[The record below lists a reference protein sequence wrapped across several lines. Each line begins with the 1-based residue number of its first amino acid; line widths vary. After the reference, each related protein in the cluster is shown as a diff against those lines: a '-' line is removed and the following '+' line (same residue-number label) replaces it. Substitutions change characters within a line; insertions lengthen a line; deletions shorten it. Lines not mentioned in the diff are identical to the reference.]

1 MRLKAFKV
9 QMYRPILDSGWV
21 DVDDIAV
28 IVGKNESGK
37 TALLRALHKF
47 NPFNP
52 DPYTLDREWPRGH
65 RKSQS
70 LNEEVVTVR
79 FEFKGDE
86 SREIAKVVAN
96 SEKPTGVEIARTYNG
111 DYKYTFLPDDDVIA
125 QVRHETVATLL
136 EKLSSSEEASAEFK
150 EILSQVREQV
160 AETFEGSGV
169 VALGESIDEYN
180 DSIDS
185 AVQEDTEQ
193 DRTDAVRAKDTLS
206 QLSKL
211 ADTGDDRKKLEE
223 LISGWIPTF
232 IYMDDH
238 KPFPGSA
245 YLNQIEDR
253 RNNNQLT
260 EEDKTFLMILEM
272 AGLDFDQECQRADT
286 ENKEQRMLDMN
297 DASLTL
303 TNLLAAHWSQR
314 EYQIRFEAD
323 GQHVIAFVSD
333 EVQSALVPLDERSK
347 GFQWFFSFDTTFLHE
362 TKGTFRN
369 AVILLDEPGL
379 HLHAAAQR
387 DLLLRLKEYAE
398 GNQLIYTT
406 HMPFMIDM
414 ERLDNVLVWIE
425 SKDQGTT
432 VSPDFYAAD
441 EHARFPLQA
450 ALGLS
455 ISQSLFVG
463 PYNLVVEGVTDFWL
477 LSTMATILRSENL
490 DALDERI
497 VVTPAGGAT
506 KAAYVATMLL
516 GQQLNVV
523 VLLDSDPEGERVAE
537 GLVREWIIKDRHVLF
552 LGQFLRRD
560 DETTLEDMFSDEFYL
575 RFVNDAYQMELED
588 SPIALDE
595 VGAGGQL
602 VQRVERAFVARG
614 MPLNSEG
621 KAFNKGRVAKR
632 MLTELPKTS
641 LKKLP
646 KEMVGNFSRLFDGI
660 NKAMPSL
667 RDEAV
672 PGNRS

>member
-21 DVDDIAV
+21 DVDDITV

-37 TALLRALHKF
+37 TALLKALHKF

-65 RKSQS
+65 RKTRS
-70 LNEEVVTVR
+70 LDAVAVTVR
-79 FEFKGDE
+79 FAFENDE
-86 SREIAKVVAN
+86 SKEIAKSLTN
-96 SEKPTGVEIARTYNG
+96 GEGPTGVEIAKRYNG
-111 DYKYTFLPDDDVIA
+111 VYDYKLLPADNVTRDVSKDIA
-125 QVRHETVATLL
+125 NLLKQVVASEDASSELKEVLLQVRDQAT
-136 EKLSSSEEASAEFK
+136 
-150 EILSQVREQV
+150 
-160 AETFEGSGV
+160 ETFESSGV
-169 VALGESIDEYN
+169 AALGESINDYN

-193 DRTDAVRAKDTLS
+193 DRTDVDRAKDALN
-206 QLSKL
+206 QVSKL
-211 ADTGDDRKKLEE
+211 ADIGDDRKKLEE

-238 KPFPGSA
+238 KPFQGSA
-245 YLNQIEDR
+245 YLNQIEGR

-260 EEDKTFLMILEM
+260 EEDKTFLMIPEM
-272 AGLDFDQECQRADT
+272 AGLDFSQEYERADT
-286 ENKEQRMLDMN
+286 EDKEQRMLDMN

-303 TNLLAAHWSQR
+303 TDLLADHWTQR
-314 EYQIRFEAD
+314 EYNIGFQAD
-323 GQHVIAFVSD
+323 GHHMIAFVSD
-333 EVQSALVPLDERSK
+333 EVQPALVPLDERSK

-362 TKGTFRN
+362 TEGTFRK

-387 DLLLRLKEYAE
+387 DLLLRLGEYAE

-414 ERLDNVLVWIE
+414 ERLDNILVCIE

-432 VSPDFYAAD
+432 VSSDFYAAD

-477 LSTMATILRSENL
+477 LSTMATILRSENVHT
-490 DALDERI
+490 LDERI

-537 GLVREWIIKDRHVLF
+537 GLIKEWIIRDRHVLL
-552 LGQFLRRD
+552 LGQILGREE
-560 DETTLEDMFSDEFYL
+560 ETTLEDMFPEEFYL
-575 RFVNDAYQMELED
+575 GFVNSVYEKELNS
-588 SPIALDE
+588 SPLTVGE
-595 VGAGGQL
+595 VGVNRQPQL
-602 VQRVERAFVARG
+602 IRRIEEAFKARG
-614 MPLNSEG
+614 MPLNAEG

-632 MLTELPKTS
+632 MLTELPKAS
-641 LKKLP
+641 LEDLP
-646 KEMVGNFSRLFDGI
+646 KEMVGNFNRLFESV
-660 NKAMPSL
+660 NAAMPGL
-667 RDEAV
+667 QDV
-672 PGNRS
+672 PVSGSH